1 MQPLRRFKRPHCAL
15 PIMQTAK
22 VLGQTPPIDHALP
35 VPFHDIYGSV
45 GAFSA
50 ASGARAPVGV
60 DEDGFWFVEERLECA
75 FESVQSCGDFGGHEG
90 GVDVIQPLHQLQKSI
105 VPRDAHG
112 FVDFGLVLLVG
123 FPGHAGRVGGGDLGE
138 QLVFAEEGGEGE
150 QVVGVAG
157 CGGEVA
163 GGGGEDAYS
172 AEEEGVGVATAAT
185 G

>member
-1 MQPLRRFKRPHCAL
+1 MQPLRRFERPYRAL
-15 PIMQTAK
+15 PIMQAAK
-22 VLGQTPPIDHALP
+22 ILAQTPPIDHALP
-35 VPFHDIYGSV
+35 VALDHVHRRIRALAP
-45 GAFSA
+45 AR
-50 ASGARAPVGV
+50 GARAPVGV
-60 DEDGFWFVEERLECA
+60 DEDGFWFVEEGLQGT

-150 QVVGVAG
+150 QVVSVAG